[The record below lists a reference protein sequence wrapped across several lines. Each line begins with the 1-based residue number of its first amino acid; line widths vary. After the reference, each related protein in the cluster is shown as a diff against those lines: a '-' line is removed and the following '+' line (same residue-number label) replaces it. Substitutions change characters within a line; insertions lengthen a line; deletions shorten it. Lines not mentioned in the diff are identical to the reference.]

1 MTKSNGIKSLKQ
13 AAKLLNK
20 HAPDGES
27 LAYINPEEG
36 RVLKARGG
44 SGIMTLAGVPTYGLW
59 DTIVDY
65 GKKALKYAPKVMDF
79 FGSPAEAAT
88 PPYFPNYGSPNQMNP
103 YFNIDDRSPNIN
115 YDYPPYNQST
125 SQHPTEML
133 EMANV
138 RDTGSGNFLTD
149 LAKGAWTGIKER
161 YSDPKNIAGDLGK
174 AWLTVESYKGQK
186 DLNKFE
192 QDKYDRALADI
203 AAGEAQ
209 FAGNIGAS
217 PLEITNMPSET
228 DIASFTDVTLPTM
241 KTTAVAEGGRIGFNK
256 GSKKKNW
263 KTTLSDIEERMP
275 EWMVYALMS
284 GMGAVPFLDKFKKGG
299 RIGYNMGGIDTPF
312 QGIGALNPRM
322 GYQDAGEV
330 VEKTFSEGV
339 EQQFPSD
346 ALGAINV
353 NEEQMAVISD
363 MNNKGMDTSLIS
375 TISGVDEDTVIRYIR
390 TLNAQA
396 HGGRIGYANGTPEIP
411 EGFLEDLKRKNLH
424 KKLEEYLRRKEE
436 YERRKNLATTQE
448 AAQGG
453 RIGYK
458 KASHPLD
465 GVAIETFGMTFENL
479 NPLQQIVITESQHQA
494 KGPPINPQIIQEWI
508 DMGGAE
514 GSYPTPQDYFEDYYG
529 DISMAKGGR
538 IGAEKGGI
546 MPLLDMGG
554 MEKDYRQDGGF
565 VPIGRKEKADDVPAR
580 LSKNEF
586 VFTAD
591 AVKAAGGGDIDQG
604 AQRMYNVMKNLE
616 AGGQISQQSQG
627 KR

>member
-27 LAYINPEEG
+27 LAYINPEEA

-44 SGIMTLAGVPTYGLW
+44 SGIMTLAGVPSYGLW
-59 DTIVDY
+59 DTITSI
-65 GKKALKYAPKVMDF
+65 GKKALEYAPKVLDF
-79 FGSPAEAAT
+79 FGSPAKADEPRPYLTEGDIGIGQT
-88 PPYFPNYGSPNQMNP
+88 PPYFPS
-103 YFNIDDRSPNIN
+103 
-115 YDYPPYNQST
+115 ST
-125 SQHPTEML
+125 YR
-133 EMANV
+133 NV
-138 RDTGSGNFLTD
+138 HDTGAVTQTSGGGGSGNFLKD
-149 LAKGAWTGIKER
+149 LATGAWTGIKER

-228 DIASFTDVTLPTM
+228 DIASFTDVTLPSMT
-241 KTTAVAEGGRIGFNK
+241 TTAVAE
-256 GSKKKNW
+256 
-263 KTTLSDIEERMP
+263 
-275 EWMVYALMS
+275 
-284 GMGAVPFLDKFKKGG
+284 GG

-339 EQQFPSD
+339 PQQFPSD

-396 HGGRIGYANGTPEIP
+396 QGGRIGYANGTPEIP

-436 YERRKNLATTQE
+436 YERRKDLATTQE
-448 AAQGG
+448 VAQGG
-453 RIGYK
+453 RIGYQEGT
-458 KASHPLD
+458 HPLD
-465 GVAIETFGMTFENL
+465 GVAIEMFGMTFENL
-479 NPLQQIVITESQHQA
+479 NPLQQIVIIESQHQA
-494 KGPPINPQIIQEWI
+494 KGPEEYEEDPRSTMEIMRDEF
-508 DMGGAE
+508 GTTAE
-514 GSYPTPQDYFEDYYG
+514 HQFEDEFG
-529 DISMAKGGR
+529 PWPFKKGGR
-538 IGAEKGGI
+538 IGAQKGGI
-546 MPLLDMGG
+546 MPLLNLGG

-580 LSKNEF
+580 LSKNEY

-591 AVKAAGGGDIDQG
+591 AVRAAGGGDIDQG